1 MPDSPLVTAE
11 RIGSRRLVAAACPR
25 AQSLGIGA
33 GMAVAHAQAMV
44 PGLHLA
50 EAEPASDAAAL
61 SRLAAWCLRFS
72 PLAAP
77 AAPDGVWIEATGTAH
92 LFGGERGLL
101 GEVTGRLAIAGFA
114 CRAAIAGTPGAA
126 HAMARHG
133 PDPIA
138 IVPDDGIEAALE
150 RLGIAALR
158 LPEDRVA
165 ALRLL
170 GFERIGQLMRTPRA
184 PLARRFGN
192 TPFTRLDQALGALPE
207 PIEPIQPPGLPRA
220 RLGFPEPIAT
230 ADDLHRALALL
241 VHSLC
246 EKLERGGQGASR
258 LDLLCQRIDGTMQ
271 AIRIGT
277 SAATRDQAHLLRLLS
292 PQVEA
297 IDPGFGIEHMTLTAS
312 LADTLGARQLGSGL
326 AEAAAPDLT
335 ALVDTLMNRL
345 GDGQVFRA
353 EPVESDIPERSQ
365 TRIAPLARPTGRTWP
380 DLPRPARLFDPPR
393 PVQATALL
401 PDHAPARFT
410 WRGRPHAVR
419 RADGPER
426 VFGEWWKEAG
436 ETWSVRDYFQVEDE
450 AGQRFW
456 LFREGDGLDP
466 DTGNL
471 QWFLHGIFG

>member
-1 MPDSPLVTAE
+1 MPDAPLITAE
-11 RIGSRRLVAAACPR
+11 RIGSRRLIAAACAR
-25 AQSLGIGA
+25 AQSLGA
-33 GMAVAHAQAMV
+33 TPGMAVAHAQAIIQD
-44 PGLHLA
+44 LHVA
-50 EAEPASDAAAL
+50 EAEPASDAPAL

-77 AAPDGVWIEATGTAH
+77 ASPDGLWIEATGTAH
-92 LFGGERGLL
+92 LFGGERGLIA
-101 GEVTGRLAIAGFA
+101 EITGRLAIAGFA
-114 CRAAIAGTPGAA
+114 CRAAMAGTPGAA
-126 HAMARHG
+126 CAVARHG
-133 PDPIA
+133 PDPIVIIPEGGIPAA
-138 IVPDDGIEAALE
+138 IAPLK
-150 RLGIAALR
+150 LAALR

-170 GFERIGQLMRTPRA
+170 GFERIGQLMDTPRA

-207 PIEPIQPPGLPRA
+207 PIEPIQPPSLPRA

-230 ADDLHRALALL
+230 AEDLHRALILL
-241 VHSLC
+241 TRSLC
-246 EKLERGGQGASR
+246 EKLERGGQGACR
-258 LDLLCQRIDGTMQ
+258 VDLLCARIDGTSQ
-271 AIRIGT
+271 AVRIGT
-277 SAATRDQAHLLRLLS
+277 AAATRDHAHLLRLLA
-292 PQVEA
+292 PQIET
-297 IDPGFGIEHMTLTAS
+297 IEPGFGIEHMMLTAT
-312 LADTLGARQLGSGL
+312 LAEPLGARQLGSGL
-326 AEAAAPDLT
+326 AHEAAPDLT

-345 GDGQVFRA
+345 GQDQIFRA

-365 TRIAPLARPTGRTWP
+365 ARIPPLARTTGKTWP
-380 DLPRPARLFDPPR
+380 NLPRPARLFDPPR

-436 ETWSVRDYFQVEDE
+436 ETWSVRDYFQVEDDE
-450 AGQRFW
+450 GQRFW
-456 LFREGDGLDP
+456 LFRAGDGQDP